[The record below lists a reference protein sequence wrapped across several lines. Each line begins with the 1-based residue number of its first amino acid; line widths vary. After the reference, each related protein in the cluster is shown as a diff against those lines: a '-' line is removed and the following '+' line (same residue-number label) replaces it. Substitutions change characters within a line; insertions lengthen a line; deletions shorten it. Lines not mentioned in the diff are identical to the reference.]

1 MIPNVRSNNAHAAH
15 TLLAYVLGPV
25 SSATAN
31 CIEFVLLGGPA
42 VPVVGDDIQ
51 IGFRFAHQSTD
62 ISAINLS
69 LVATGDLEFTSAVM
83 RGDIYDE
90 ALPYAT
96 YLNAGGSAVISP
108 SNLVSGFDWLSFGPG
123 EIAPIA
129 ALETFN
135 DAQGLNGDAG
145 NGFSLPG
152 LLGIVNVYI
161 IGTGGGTINF
171 AGSLVDGNLI
181 GVTLSSV
188 SVTSAARIV
197 GLSFHAMM
205 YREKSSSTV
214 DSEDVS
220 LGLGH
225 PNVRLLLTG
234 NTTPS
239 TAYGTPARVLDRP
252 KRDSQTR
259 LAFDRSEA
267 GRVAQLLESIPID
280 RCRRLER
287 QTSSARFIAAHHP
300 RP

>member
-1 MIPNVRSNNAHAAH
+1 MIRNVRSNFALAALMLI
-15 TLLAYVLGPV
+15 TFVIGPV

-31 CIEFVLLGGPA
+31 CIELVLLGGSA

-152 LLGIVNVYI
+152 LLGIVNVHI

-171 AGSLVDGNLI
+171 AGSLVDGNLVD
-181 GVTLSSV
+181 VTGAASFGDISYDYGSSFDLHSPDCAPV
-188 SVTSAARIV
+188 P
-197 GLSFHAMM
+197 
-205 YREKSSSTV
+205 EPSTA
-214 DSEDVS
+214 
-220 LGLGH
+220 
-225 PNVRLLLTG
+225 LLLTLG
-234 NTTPS
+234 FTLLGGIS
-239 TAYGTPARVLDRP
+239 RARAVPGL
-252 KRDSQTR
+252 S
-259 LAFDRSEA
+259 S
-267 GRVAQLLESIPID
+267 
-280 RCRRLER
+280 RR
-287 QTSSARFIAAHHP
+287 TV
-300 RP
+300 